1 MDELTTAAR
10 ESSMPAVVL
19 QQQREPQRSRT
30 PLSRQQLPILIQQG
44 PELDQLI
51 NVNLGW
57 LHAGQSLPDP
67 TMSGPLRLVTAP
79 LPAPRLGRNLRD
91 LIDIVTTLESRG
103 VGVQSLTNGIVDTT
117 TAHGKLVFGMF
128 ALMAE

>member
-1 MDELTTAAR
+1 MRPVVVIPRSPTITMFSGAKVSFTAVTA
-10 ESSMPAVVL
+10 E
-19 QQQREPQRSRT
+19 RSRT

-57 LHAGQSLPDP
+57 LHARQSLPDP

-79 LPAPRLGRNLRD
+79 LPAPRVAPDQPRTSPGPPSPQRRSN
-91 LIDIVTTLESRG
+91 S
-103 VGVQSLTNGIVDTT
+103 QSL
-117 TAHGKLVFGMF
+117 
-128 ALMAE
+128 